1 MPVLRIEHSVPDYDA
16 WKRAFD
22 NDPVGRKRG
31 GVRRHRVSRPV
42 DDPRY
47 VMVDLEFE
55 TRQEAE
61 AFGGALRDLWQQV
74 DGQVMAN
81 PKARLVEIV
90 ESQEY

>member
-1 MPVLRIEHSVPDYDA
+1 
-16 WKRAFD
+16 
-22 NDPVGRKRG
+22 
-31 GVRRHRVSRPV
+31 
-42 DDPRY
+42 
-47 VMVDLEFE
+47 MVDLEFE

-61 AFGGALRDLWQQV
+61 VFGGALRDLWQQV